1 MNMEKKMITLQI
13 GRDIQ
18 VANCVVLIPEIAI
31 IEGGYIRTYSLLTGG
46 QAKHE
51 YHAMTQMAY
60 FQYQDDEIDVIEID
74 EVVII
79 HAGEDEE
86 KMGGGAVI
94 YKDFMGGIH
103 ILVHKQLK
111 IKKLLEA
118 AYRYTT
124 RWVRLDI

>member
-1 MNMEKKMITLQI
+1 MNMDKKMITLQI

-18 VANCVVLIPEIAI
+18 VTNCVVLIPEIAI
-31 IEGGYIRTYSLLTGG
+31 IEGGYIRTYSLLSGG

-51 YHAMTQMAY
+51 YHAMTQMTY
-60 FQYQDDEIDVIEID
+60 FQYQDDEIEVIEID

-94 YKDFMGGIH
+94 YKDLMGGIH
-103 ILVHKQLK
+103 ILVHKQLN